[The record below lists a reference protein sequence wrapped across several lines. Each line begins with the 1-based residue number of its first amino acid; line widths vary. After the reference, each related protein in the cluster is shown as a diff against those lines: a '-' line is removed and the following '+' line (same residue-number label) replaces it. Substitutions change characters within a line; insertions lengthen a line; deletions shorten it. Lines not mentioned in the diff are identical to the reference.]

1 MESGGSAY
9 NDSELLQY
17 INELH
22 EQLKSKDDHIETI
35 KEEMRCSSS
44 RTIRLKSLEQVRH
57 LKIRYTIEAHSQNL
71 EKIAS

>member
-22 EQLKSKDDHIETI
+22 DQLKSKDDHIETI

-44 RTIRLKSLEQVRH
+44 RTIRVKSLVQV
-57 LKIRYTIEAHSQNL
+57 NL
-71 EKIAS
+71 ESLQLLFGMRPWMFFRFVF